1 VAVNVGVAVG
11 TGVCEGVAVGVGLAL
26 GEAVGISV
34 GAAVDVAVG
43 AALAVAAGVGV
54 GLTALVGVAL
64 AVTHG
69 SSRSQSGSSFPPL
82 QAEHKAANASAK
94 ATPRN
99 PGMVLVMAKTA
110 SCSECPRVK
119 RGRIRASG

>member
-1 VAVNVGVAVG
+1 
-11 TGVCEGVAVGVGLAL
+11 
-26 GEAVGISV
+26 V

-43 AALAVAAGVGV
+43 AAVAAGVGV

-69 SSRSQSGSSFPPL
+69 SSRSQSGSSFPPP

-94 ATPRN
+94 ATPRI
-99 PGMVLVMAKTA
+99 PGMVLVMAMTA

-119 RGRIRASG
+119 TGAESEQAADGSIHINGSKFTPNACFLQNLI